1 LLGLGCPKQAFAK
14 IATPRFF
21 VGKVIEVMG
30 SEFYNVN
37 VISGLVYVD
46 YRTVEFVTQFIH
58 GSTWKSKEH

>member
-1 LLGLGCPKQAFAK
+1 L
-14 IATPRFF
+14 